1 MFHSDVVTNKLQY
14 FSSLRVRQFIS
25 CTHRV
30 AVMSTNTMRTMLL
43 GVLIIIKAYSSYFI
57 SLFRLFYW
65 ICFTFLI
72 APEILIINTFHINF
86 NYFFFLYIFYG
97 FSSLYLWSIQAQLS
111 FFYLFLNSISLSL
124 LLLQLECLYTIFACH
139 NSFSYSN
146 VLNFHSHSELSYQYS
161 INFYDIIRYN
171 IILVIFV
178 HDYISFYPEKSLKVG
193 SMSDSSV

>member
-57 SLFRLFYW
+57 SLFGLFYW

-86 NYFFFLYIFYG
+86 NYFFLYISSTVSLHFTSGLSKLNYP
-97 FSSLYLWSIQAQLS
+97 FSIYFLTLYL
-111 FFYLFLNSISLSL
+111 
-124 LLLQLECLYTIFACH
+124 CLYCYF
-139 NSFSYSN
+139 NLN
-146 VLNFHSHSELSYQYS
+146 VFIQSSHAITASHTQM
-161 INFYDIIRYN
+161 F
-171 IILVIFV
+171 
-178 HDYISFYPEKSLKVG
+178 
-193 SMSDSSV
+193 